1 VRFFRKI
8 CLDLTESFQ
17 SCCSH
22 GGRRDGFH
30 GSRAS
35 KWRITTGVFSGLI
48 GAAFI
53 LVPFSAFAQTD
64 EIQVYDAEIAPPGI
78 FNAMVHSNF
87 TPVGRTQ
94 PAFPGAVISNHSF
107 NGAWEWAYGVRPWME
122 QGLYLPVYSPYS
134 TERGGSIDGFK
145 IRELFVR
152 PNAHQHKV
160 FWGANFEFSFNY
172 KYWESHP
179 YTAEIRP
186 IVGANA
192 GKWSLIYNPIA
203 DTDYTGGLAG
213 LEFNPAGRVV
223 YNIDD
228 RWDVAAEEYDGFGR
242 FNNFSNLHDQFHQ
255 VWGAFDRNGKIWN
268 IEAGAGLGLTAGS
281 DRWTLKL
288 MISRDINK
296 KPWRPNIHF

>member
-1 VRFFRKI
+1 M
-8 CLDLTESFQ
+8 
-17 SCCSH
+17 
-22 GGRRDGFH
+22 
-30 GSRAS
+30 RAS
-35 KWRITTGVFSGLI
+35 NRRRIIAIASILI
-48 GAAFI
+48 GVTPVVFCA
-53 LVPFSAFAQTD
+53 STFAQTD

-78 FNAMVHSNF
+78 FNVMVHSNF
-87 TPVGRTQ
+87 TPHGRTD
-94 PAFPGAVISNHSF
+94 PAFPGAVIANHSF

-134 TERGGSIDGFK
+134 AERGGSIDGFK

-152 PNAHQHKV
+152 PNAQHRKI

-172 KYWESHP
+172 SYWESRAH
-179 YTAEIRP
+179 TAEIRP

-192 GKWSLIYNPIA
+192 GKWELIYNPIV

-213 LEFNPAGRVV
+213 LEYNPAGRIV
-223 YNIDD
+223 YNLNNK
-228 RWDVAAEEYDGFGR
+228 WDVAAEEYDGFGR
-242 FNNFSNLHDQFHQ
+242 FSSFDNLRDQFHE
-255 VWGAFDRNGKIWN
+255 VWAAFDRTGKLWN